1 MQIKQ
6 GDILLLAY
14 PYTDTQE
21 NKLRPV
27 VVLSNHSTIT
37 SFFIVAKITSVI
49 HQDRFS
55 FPLHND
61 NLTFNL
67 DKTSEVRTNE
77 LNTVHKTTIKRKL
90 ANSNLLLYNNY

>member
-14 PYTDTQE
+14 LYTDTQE

-27 VVLSNHSTIT
+27 IVLSNQAAIT

-55 FPLHND
+55 FPLHNS
-61 NLTFNL
+61 NLTFELN
-67 DKTSEVRTNE
+67 KPSEVRTNE
-77 LNTVHKTTIKRKL
+77 LNTVHKTTITRRIGELKPQAL
-90 ANSNLLLYNNY
+90 